1 MLEHLL
7 FSRMILKLALSKRL
21 IQFIRQS
28 HISNQP
34 SPSPPYA
41 TSTGE
46 DMNAKQKADYADI
59 VELIANDIR
68 LANAALMREAAQ
80 GHARYE
86 ALRLLNPQQFAELWS
101 RALLG
106 RNFDELVDEL
116 VKAKNEPK

>member
-1 MLEHLL
+1 
-7 FSRMILKLALSKRL
+7 
-21 IQFIRQS
+21 
-28 HISNQP
+28 
-34 SPSPPYA
+34 
-41 TSTGE
+41 
-46 DMNAKQKADYADI
+46 MNAKQKADYADI
-59 VELIANDIR
+59 VELIANNIR

-101 RALLG
+101 RTLLG

>member
-1 MLEHLL
+1 
-7 FSRMILKLALSKRL
+7 
-21 IQFIRQS
+21 
-28 HISNQP
+28 
-34 SPSPPYA
+34 
-41 TSTGE
+41 
-46 DMNAKQKADYADI
+46 MNAKQKADYADI

-86 ALRLLNPQQFAELWS
+86 ALRVLNPQQFAELWS

-116 VKAKNEPK
+116 VKAKNEKI